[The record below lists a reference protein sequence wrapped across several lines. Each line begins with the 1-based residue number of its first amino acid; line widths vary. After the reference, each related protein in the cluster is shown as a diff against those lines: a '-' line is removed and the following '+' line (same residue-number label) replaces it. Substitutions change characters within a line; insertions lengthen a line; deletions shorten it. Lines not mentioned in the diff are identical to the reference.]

1 MVDASD
7 VARQALMLLKRL
19 GEKFLGLKDD
29 IREVKA
35 RMSMIERKVSNH
47 DSYHG
52 DHFGI
57 ITARLDRFDERLE
70 RIEQRLDLVESR
82 PDRITR
88 RIPRLDTPKSKPS

>member
-1 MVDASD
+1 MAGASD
-7 VARQALMLLKRL
+7 AGRQVLALLKGL
-19 GEKFLGLKDD
+19 GERFLGLKED
-29 IREVKA
+29 IREAKA

-70 RIEQRLDLVESR
+70 RIEQRLDLIESR
-82 PDRITR
+82 PDDLTQRV
-88 RIPRLDTPKSKPS
+88 PKLDTPKTKPS